1 MGLRRTVL
9 TITAALLAAGATAA
23 PAGAIV
29 GGKDTAAGAYP
40 AVTYVSIGGSAAC
53 SGTLVAPTTVLTAG
67 HCGSLTG
74 ELLATPIGYPP
85 SAIQVTIGAETPG
98 GPGERIPVTAVV
110 IPPSYLNTQGSDVT
124 LLRLEHPATTK
135 PVAIA
140 GRGEESLWAAGTP
153 ALIVGF
159 GATKEGGALAP
170 HLQEATVPI
179 VADATCASDY
189 PGAFDASTQ
198 VCAGYPQGGTDSCQG
213 DSGGPLFGHRPDG
226 SLVVVGSTS
235 NGDGCARAGKPG
247 VYARVADSALR
258 EWIRGVDGAAV
269 DADVTPP
276 APTPAPATPVT
287 CTSHR
292 VVTVTVRKA
301 YRTRL
306 RSGEVRV
313 AGKRAGTVRPGRL
326 SVRVSLAGR
335 PKGVTKVTLVLRL
348 KNGRRVVDTRAYRIC
363 GG

>member
-9 TITAALLAAGATAA
+9 TVTAALLATGATAA

-98 GPGERIPVTAVV
+98 GPGERIPVTSVV

-124 LLRLEHPATTK
+124 LLRLEHPATTQ

-170 HLQEATVPI
+170 HLQEATVPV

-198 VCAGYPQGGTDSCQG
+198 LCAGYPQGGTDSCQG

-247 VYARVADSALR
+247 IYARVADSALR

-276 APTPAPATPVT
+276 APAPATPVT
-287 CTSHR
+287 CVSHR

-313 AGKRAGTVRPGRL
+313 AGKRVGTVRTGRL